1 MDELLTRV
9 INRLIDDAPTVVLF
23 VVLLGWNVKR
33 YVINGAK
40 QRWIDYHETTLAL
53 LERIVKAIE
62 EGKEK

>member
-9 INRLIDDAPTVVLF
+9 IDRLIENAPTVVLF
-23 VVLLGWNVKR
+23 VVLLGWHVKR

-40 QRWIDYHETTLAL
+40 QRWISYHETTLAL

-62 EGKEK
+62 EGALK

>member
-9 INRLIDDAPTVVLF
+9 VDRLVDDAPTVVLF

-40 QRWIDYHETTLAL
+40 QRWINYNETTLAL
-53 LERIVKAIE
+53 LERIVKVLE
-62 EGKEK
+62 GGKEK

>member
-9 INRLIDDAPTVVLF
+9 IDRLIDDAPTVVLF

-40 QRWIDYHETTLAL
+40 QRWINYNETALAL
-53 LERIVKAIE
+53 LERIVKVLE
-62 EGKEK
+62 GGKEK

>member
-9 INRLIDDAPTVVLF
+9 VDRLVEDAPTVVLF

-40 QRWIDYHETTLAL
+40 QRWIDYHETALAL

-62 EGKEK
+62 EGGLK